1 MSPERRPVKRCGNAR
16 FLVPAGQEDLPSGAN
31 LRAMTTSDVPQ
42 VTPLEIK
49 PPIIQVAI
57 DVLETDRALRVAE
70 AAVNA
75 GVDWLEVGTPL
86 VTFQGVRAIGA
97 LARAFPQHPV
107 LADFKMMDGVR
118 KYVLTTAEQG
128 GRIATICGVASDAS
142 IRTAVQAG
150 KDSGVRIICD
160 LYAALDGPRRAR
172 EVEALGVDSA
182 YIHYGA
188 DQRSEDPHQDPAL
201 FLDEIA
207 GKMRIPVGVG
217 TFSVADGV
225 DAARRGADV
234 FVIGV
239 PFILEADPTTGLREY
254 VERVREAW
262 HAAKG

>member
-1 MSPERRPVKRCGNAR
+1 MPD
-16 FLVPAGQEDLPSGAN
+16 PALPSVPLLE
-31 LRAMTTSDVPQ
+31 LR
-42 VTPLEIK
+42 

-57 DVLETDRALRVAE
+57 DVLNVDRALQVAE
-70 AAVNA
+70 AAVQA

-86 VTFQGVRAIGA
+86 VTFAGVPAIGA
-97 LARAFPQHPV
+97 LARAFPEHPV
-107 LADFKMMDGVR
+107 VADFKMMDGTR
-118 KYVLTTAEQG
+118 KYVLATAEQG
-128 GRIATICGVASDAS
+128 GRIATVCGVASDAS

-150 KDSGVRIICD
+150 RECGVRIICD
-160 LYAALDGPRRAR
+160 LYAAPDGPKRAR

-188 DQRSEDPHQDPAL
+188 DQRSEDPTRDPAL
-201 FLDEIA
+201 FLDDIA

-239 PFILEADPTTGLREY
+239 PFILEADPTPGLREY
-254 VERVREAW
+254 VLRVKEAW
-262 HAAKG
+262 RARAR

>member
-1 MSPERRPVKRCGNAR
+1 MSQ
-16 FLVPAGQEDLPSGAN
+16 VPHVEPLPI
-31 LRAMTTSDVPQ
+31 T
-42 VTPLEIK
+42 

-57 DVLETDRALRVAE
+57 DVLDIDRALRVGE

-86 VTFQGVRAIGA
+86 VTFQGVKAIGA
-97 LARAFPQHPV
+97 LAKAFPEKPV

-118 KYVLTTAEQG
+118 KYVLATAEQG
-128 GRIATICGVASDAS
+128 GRIATICAVSSDAS

-150 KDSGVRIICD
+150 KESGVRILCD
-160 LYAALDGPRRAR
+160 LYATLDGPRRAR

-188 DQRSEDPHQDPAL
+188 DQRSEDPNRDPAL

-207 GKMRIPVGVG
+207 GNLGVPLGVG
-217 TFSVADGV
+217 TFSIEDGV
-225 DAARRGADV
+225 DGARRGADI

-239 PFILEADPTTGLREY
+239 PYILEDDPTASLREY
-254 VERVREAW
+254 VLRVKDAW
-262 HAAKG
+262 HSRR

>member
-1 MSPERRPVKRCGNAR
+1 MAGTGTPRVEPLLIVPPV
-16 FLVPAGQEDLPSGAN
+16 V
-31 LRAMTTSDVPQ
+31 
-42 VTPLEIK
+42 
-49 PPIIQVAI
+49 QVAI
-57 DVLETDRALRVAE
+57 DVLDVDRALRGAE
-70 AAVNA
+70 AAVRA

-86 VTFQGVRAIGA
+86 VTFEGVRAIGA
-97 LARAFPQHPV
+97 LAREFPEHPV

-118 KYVLTTAEQG
+118 KYVLATAEQG

-150 KDSGVRIICD
+150 RDTGVRIICD

-172 EVEALGVDSA
+172 EVEELGVDSA

-188 DQRSEDPHQDPAL
+188 DQRSEDSERDPML

-207 GKMRIPVGVG
+207 GRMRVPVGVG

-225 DAARRGADV
+225 AGARRGADI

-239 PFILEADPTTGLREY
+239 PYILETDPTASLREY
-254 VERVREAW
+254 VLRVKEAW
-262 HAAKG
+262 HARARG